1 MRAALRRDN
10 VSDVVGEKEKERRP
24 RRTKNVPPSSNQVG
38 SEADM
43 SLESP
48 VDDSDNDKDFKCD
61 EEESSDDVMSKASD
75 DDMPDSNANTKK
87 TKAGK
92 E

>member
-1 MRAALRRDN
+1 MQEALRRDN
-10 VSDVVGEKEKERRP
+10 VSDEVGEKEKERRP

-38 SEADM
+38 SVADM

-75 DDMPDSNANTKK
+75 DDMPDPNANTKK